1 MLARCIDC
9 IIITINLVPL
19 DISDLWVVDVQ
30 FKKPLA
36 MKMME
41 VFNMIQ

>member
-19 DISDLWVVDVQ
+19 DISDLWVDVQ
-30 FKKPLA
+30 FKKPLG

-41 VFNMIQ
+41 VFNVIQ